1 VIESS
6 LTKMTEQLVLWEA
19 AGDRRSIFLD
29 CYTRMT
35 SAMCGALTSEHFEDP
50 DWVDALLERFAVY
63 YFDATAAWERGD
75 ADTPLPWTLAHRAT
89 TSRRATTL
97 QLLFAGVNAHINYDL
112 VLTLVDLLDGE
123 WAGHDERSLGIRRRD
138 YDRVNDV
145 ITATVDEVQD
155 EVLERHAPALDVVDR
170 ILWRADEWL
179 AVRMLTSWRTSVW
192 RRAVRILEHGDPSAR
207 PEHFGRCARSC
218 SRRSRIILLTP

>member
-1 VIESS
+1 
-6 LTKMTEQLVLWEA
+6 
-19 AGDRRSIFLD
+19 
-29 CYTRMT
+29 
-35 SAMCGALTSEHFEDP
+35 
-50 DWVDALLERFAVY
+50 
-63 YFDATAAWERGD
+63 
-75 ADTPLPWTLAHRAT
+75 
-89 TSRRATTL
+89 
-97 QLLFAGVNAHINYDL
+97 VNAHINYDL

-179 AVRMLTSWRTSVW
+179 AVR
-192 RRAVRILEHGDPSAR
+192 ILEHGEPSAR